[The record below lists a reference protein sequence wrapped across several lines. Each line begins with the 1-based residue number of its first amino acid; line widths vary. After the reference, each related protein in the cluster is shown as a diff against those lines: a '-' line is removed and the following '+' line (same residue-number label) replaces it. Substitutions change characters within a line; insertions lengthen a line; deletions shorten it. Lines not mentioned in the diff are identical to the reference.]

1 MIKIGFLFALPVLA
15 IGLSAC
21 QKLPEPPQ
29 TAEPGV
35 PPKAMGMVD
44 AIPLEY
50 GDLIGVTQAQTPGWT
65 ALFFQR
71 PNKSIVAVYVNAE
84 RGIIYDR
91 IVDIPRR

>member
-21 QKLPEPPQ
+21 QKLPEPPP
-29 TAEPGV
+29 TEPGV
-35 PPKAMGMVD
+35 PQKSMGMVD

-50 GDLIGVTQAQTPGWT
+50 GELIGVTQASTPAWT

-71 PNKSIVAVYVNAE
+71 SDKSIVAVFVNAE
-84 RGIIYDR
+84 RGIIYDKV
-91 IVDIPRR
+91 VDIPRR